1 MEMAFVAQTEMGP
14 TNSRLL
20 TRLLLPVAS
29 SIQPRVQFSWLEKLH
44 RQQVPRLTRLEALQQ
59 VPLEALQQVPLE
71 ALQQVPLEA
80 LQQVP
85 LEALQQVPRLPRL
98 EALQAHQ
105 QVVHHTHRLIRPH
118 LQLASMTRA
127 GIRMTR
133 QQRTVYGSERRKT
146 SAVPNEAIL
155 QMA

>member
-1 MEMAFVAQTEMGP
+1 MG
-14 TNSRLL
+14 SQHLSLL
-20 TRLLLPVAS
+20 ESPALNPAWS
-29 SIQPRVQFSWLEKLH
+29 
-44 RQQVPRLTRLEALQQ
+44 RQQVPRLTRLKALQQ
-59 VPLEALQQVPLE
+59 VPLEALHQVPRLTR
-71 ALQQVPLEA
+71 
-80 LQQVP
+80 

-105 QVVHHTHRLIRPH
+105 QMVHHTHRLIRPH

>member
-59 VPLEALQQVPLE
+59 VPLEALQQVP
-71 ALQQVPLEA
+71 
-80 LQQVP
+80 
-85 LEALQQVPRLPRL
+85 RLPRL

-105 QVVHHTHRLIRPH
+105 QMVHHTHRLIRPH